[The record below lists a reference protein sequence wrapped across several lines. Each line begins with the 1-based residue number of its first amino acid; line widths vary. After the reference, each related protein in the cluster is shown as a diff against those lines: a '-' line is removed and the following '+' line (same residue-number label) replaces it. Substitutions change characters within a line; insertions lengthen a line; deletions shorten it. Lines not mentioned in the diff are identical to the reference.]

1 VSVGRHPEEIHLA
14 GVRIVTDS
22 AASFQDQYF
31 VEDHNVSV
39 VPLNVHFGTQVLR
52 DGLDIDAEETFDRM
66 RHNRET
72 PRVTAPSIHA
82 FETVYQELGRQTDQI
97 VVLCHSQRFTQTY
110 DNAQSARG
118 SLLGRCDITV
128 VDTRTVGAGL
138 GFVVEAAARAASKG
152 ALLEDVVH
160 VARAALPRVY
170 VVFYVYTLEHIQ
182 SAGLIGQTQS
192 LLGTMLEIKPLL
204 TIEDGTLITME
215 KARSHA
221 QAIDKMIEF
230 VAEFTDIQ
238 QLCILQSTRRVTDRT
253 RMLQDRLAL
262 EFARLKA
269 PLMLY
274 DPLIASFIGPDG
286 MGLAM
291 LEGSG
296 EGLDTF

>member
-1 VSVGRHPEEIHLA
+1 MASVR
-14 GVRIVTDS
+14 VVTDS

-52 DGLDIDAEETFDRM
+52 SGIDIDPEETFDRM

-82 FETVYQELGRQTDQI
+82 YETVYRELGKQTDQI
-97 VVLCHSQRFTQTY
+97 IVLCHSQRFTQTY
-110 DNAQSARG
+110 ENAQSARG

-138 GFVVEAAARAASKG
+138 GFVVEAVARAASRG
-152 ALLEDVVH
+152 VSLEDVVH
-160 VARAALPRVY
+160 VARAAIPQVY
-170 VVFYVYTLEHIQ
+170 VVFYVHTLDHIRRT
-182 SAGLIGQTQS
+182 GLIGETQS

-204 TIEDGTLITME
+204 TIEDGSLITME

-262 EFARLKA
+262 EFSRLKA

-274 DPLIASFIGPDG
+274 DPLMASFIGPDG

-291 LEGSG
+291 LEGSD
-296 EGLDTF
+296 EGTVTF